1 MPSRS
6 SVHKSTAN
14 VATPFTTGWRN
25 SFRRML
31 HLTLVARLLVKLGV
45 AAASAVDVTLHPG
58 AEFDARQVTL
68 ARAYDDTLSLK
79 LLDYDNIG
87 FTKKGKKV
95 GYEQFIA
102 LAFKQ

>member
-1 MPSRS
+1 MRARRS
-6 SVHKSTAN
+6 AGSPRT
-14 VATPFTTGWRN
+14 
-25 SFRRML
+25 
-31 HLTLVARLLVKLGV
+31 LTRPQA
-45 AAASAVDVTLHPG
+45 AVDVTLHPG

>member
-1 MPSRS
+1 MSPSTRALS
-6 SVHKSTAN
+6 SMR
-14 VATPFTTGWRN
+14 G
-25 SFRRML
+25 
-31 HLTLVARLLVKLGV
+31 
-45 AAASAVDVTLHPG
+45 
-58 AEFDARQVTL
+58 TL